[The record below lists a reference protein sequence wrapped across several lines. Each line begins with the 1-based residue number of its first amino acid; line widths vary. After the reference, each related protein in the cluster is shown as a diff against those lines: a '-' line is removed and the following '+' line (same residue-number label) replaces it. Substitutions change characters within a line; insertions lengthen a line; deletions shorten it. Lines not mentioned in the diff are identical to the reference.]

1 MRRARRK
8 AHAVTR
14 DVLSAWASLGV
25 LLAAALIL
33 IATLAPLGSGL
44 PGCPLG
50 MPCAAWHVLL
60 FALLG
65 VPVALRY
72 ATSRAAARS
81 PLRVLLMV
89 VLVLWIFAA
98 LDEFAQGWVN
108 GREPSLEDWI
118 ADMAGA
124 LLGLAAGSLLL
135 RLLLGR
141 SR

>member
-1 MRRARRK
+1 M
-8 AHAVTR
+8 TR
-14 DVLSAWASLGV
+14 EVLSAWASLGV
-25 LLAAALIL
+25 LLVGALIL
-33 IATLAPLGSGL
+33 VVTLLPAGSGL

-50 MPCAAWHVLL
+50 IPCALWHVLL

-81 PLRVLLMV
+81 PVRVLLMV
-89 VLVLWIFAA
+89 ILALWIFAA
-98 LDEFAQGWVN
+98 LDELAQNWID
-108 GREPSLEDWI
+108 GREPSLQDWL

-124 LLGLAAGSLLL
+124 LIGLAVGSVLL
-135 RLLLGR
+135 RLALRR

>member
-1 MRRARRK
+1 M
-8 AHAVTR
+8 TR
-14 DVLSAWASLGV
+14 EVLSAWASLGV
-25 LLAAALIL
+25 LVVGALIL
-33 IATLAPLGSGL
+33 VVTLLPPGSGV

-50 MPCAAWHVLL
+50 MPCAVWHGLL

-81 PLRVLLMV
+81 PVRVLLMV
-89 VLVLWIFAA
+89 ILALWIFAA
-98 LDEFAQGWVN
+98 LDELAQGWID
-108 GREPSLEDWI
+108 GREPSLEDWL

-124 LLGLAAGSLLL
+124 LIGLAVGSVLL
-135 RLLLGR
+135 RFALRR